1 MGKTIKRRP
10 RKSRK
15 HHKTIRRRVGG
26 EIPPLPKRGFGL
38 FKAITEP
45 FYGKPTG
52 NPLGHGKQ
60 ANYDNELKE
69 TKETIKE
76 WIKSKYNGD
85 ESKTT
90 NFLDTFYELRSC
102 QTWASVYESI
112 CSNDREK
119 QKENRENR
127 KKNEKELEERKTKLE
142 GLIKEMYELGKDD
155 LKKINDGDNGF
166 ISKMKY
172 LIKIQKSKQGFLPNI
187 TSKNYIETSELY
199 SFIEG
204 LEFVS
209 QTIEKILKEKMGTDN
224 QTTEE
229 PSNSNSDGTNF
240 ED

>member
-26 EIPPLPKRGFGL
+26 AIPPLSKRGFGF

-45 FYGKPTG
+45 FYGKSTG

-76 WIKSKYNGD
+76 WIKSKYDGD
-85 ESKTT
+85 ESKTE
-90 NFLDTFYELRSC
+90 NFLDTFYELRSR
-102 QTWASVYESI
+102 QTRARFYT
-112 CSNDREK
+112 CSNYREK
-119 QKENRENR
+119 
-127 KKNEKELEERKTKLE
+127 NEEELEERKTKLE
-142 GLIKEMYELGKDD
+142 GLIKKMNELGEVD
-155 LKKINDGDNGF
+155 LEKINGVNGF
-166 ISKMKY
+166 ISKMDG
-172 LIKIQKSKQGFLPNI
+172 LIKIQKSKQGVIPDIFKS
-187 TSKNYIETSELY
+187 TNYNETNELY

-209 QTIEKILKEKMGTDN
+209 QTIKKILKEKTGTDN

-229 PSNSNSDGTNF
+229 QEQSNSNSDSKTD
-240 ED
+240 EDS